1 MTNRCA
7 SLHIIYTWKWLSFF
21 TYESCYSNFLLLL
34 VHQNKTLNP
43 SNPSLWFSP
52 SSLMNDARDTM
63 NTFTTMCLLLVL
75 VSKHIQTM
83 KKITVKEIELV
94 WDASQHFIALAC
106 MSYLHTCIY
115 TSSLNVLSK
124 IQKNC
129 NNQSNFYNK
138 IIW

>member
-1 MTNRCA
+1 MR
-7 SLHIIYTWKWLSFF
+7 IITYYIYLQNDCRFF
-21 TYESCYSNFLLLL
+21 TYESCYSSFLLLL

-94 WDASQHFIALAC
+94 WDASQHFIGLAC
-106 MSYLHTCIY
+106 MSYLYTCIY

-124 IQKNC
+124 IQKNR
-129 NNQSNFYNK
+129 NNQSNLYNK